1 MKMIVSHLCQADC
14 FVAAVV
20 GRGSSVLA
28 GVEAVADFRVAE
40 IADPRCRGRRVGRS
54 CLIS

>member
-1 MKMIVSHLCQADC
+1 MKMIVGRLCQADC

-40 IADPRCRGRRVGRS
+40 IADPRCRGGRVGRS
-54 CLIS
+54 PA